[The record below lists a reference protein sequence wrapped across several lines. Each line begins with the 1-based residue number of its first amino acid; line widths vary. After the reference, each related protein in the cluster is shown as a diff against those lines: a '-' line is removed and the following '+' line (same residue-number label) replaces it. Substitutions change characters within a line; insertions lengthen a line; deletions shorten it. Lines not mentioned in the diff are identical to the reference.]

1 MANTDNPYLCGGT
14 FLAQILRARKSS
26 ELSAYNNRNKKESLS
41 EQETFRRL
49 ISIYHIAEF
58 SSCSSLKTYTSQFK
72 SCTNSLESF
81 ALFSDSD
88 VKREFDS
95 DVRSADSSALTM
107 MSDFVQEFIDTEK
120 YIQLVRCLLDMIEND
135 STIAPN
141 TPLYILE
148 NTESV
153 TKAEINNMQVF
164 MIEPFLLGIWH
175 YIIMNRSDSNEKGAS
190 TYRQWY
196 PSRDK
201 YIGTVGSG
209 ITREIY
215 VQSICNKNSQSSNK
229 AVSPSMY
236 IVRSDT
242 AIPLNNQYYNL
253 IVTGEIEFE
262 NIQPI
267 TMPMD
272 RALTEYMDEL
282 KSEFLPLSPRVQERI
297 LTFPTIFAN
306 ENMYYGRANE
316 NQVFGLGY
324 IHRIKVRHDAVR
336 IYPQIIC
343 CLPQQKLNEACFELD
358 MGGNSS
364 FNELN
369 RTHWS
374 IKKIDL
380 LAELREL
387 GLQTNDQSP

>member
-26 ELSAYNNRNKKESLS
+26 ELSAYYNKNKKESLS

-49 ISIYHIAEF
+49 ISIYHMAEF

-229 AVSPSMY
+229 TVSPSMY

-242 AIPLNNQYYNL
+242 EIPLNSQYYNL

-267 TMPMD
+267 TMPID
-272 RALTEYMDEL
+272 RVLTEYMDEL
-282 KSEFLPLSPRVQERI
+282 KSEFLPLSPRVQERV

-380 LAELREL
+380 LAELREF
-387 GLQTNDQSP
+387 GLQTNGQSS

>member
-26 ELSAYNNRNKKESLS
+26 ELSAYYNRNKKESLS

-229 AVSPSMY
+229 TVSPSMY

-242 AIPLNNQYYNL
+242 EIPLNSQYYNL

-267 TMPMD
+267 TMPID
-272 RALTEYMDEL
+272 RVLTEYMDEL
-282 KSEFLPLSPRVQERI
+282 KSEFLPLSPRVQERV

-387 GLQTNDQSP
+387 GLQTNGQSP